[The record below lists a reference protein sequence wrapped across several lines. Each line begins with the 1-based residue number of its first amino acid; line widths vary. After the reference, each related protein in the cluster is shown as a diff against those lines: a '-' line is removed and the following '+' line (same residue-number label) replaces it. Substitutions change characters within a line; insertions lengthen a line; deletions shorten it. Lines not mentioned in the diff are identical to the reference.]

1 MHKPSKTDP
10 SYALADYDIA
20 ITLFAGLATGM
31 LGGLVG
37 LVMTTVMAAIEGVMP
52 IEMGFF
58 MIIAPAVVAYF
69 IPVVYDICY
78 TNALNAPARKRY
90 ALAMANYNEYVKQTK
105 CNELET
111 FIKECKS

>member
-1 MHKPSKTDP
+1 MERPS
-10 SYALADYDIA
+10 LASHVYQLAEYDIGGNLLLG
-20 ITLFAGLATGM
+20 IVTGM

-69 IPVVYDICY
+69 IPVVYDICH
-78 TNALNAPARKRY
+78 TNALNAPIRKRC
-90 ALAMANYNEYVKQTK
+90 ALEMAKYNEYVKQTK
-105 CNELET
+105 RNDLET

>member
-1 MHKPSKTDP
+1 MERPSLA
-10 SYALADYDIA
+10 SYNYQLAEYDIGA
-20 ITLFAGLATGM
+20 NLLLGIVSAM
-31 LGGLVG
+31 LGG

-69 IPVVYDICY
+69 IPVVYDICH
-78 TNALNAPARKRY
+78 TNALNAPIYKRY
-90 ALAMANYNEYVKQTK
+90 ALTMAEYNKFLNKTK
-105 CNELET
+105 RNDLET

>member
-1 MHKPSKTDP
+1 MERPS
-10 SYALADYDIA
+10 LASHVYQLAEYDIGA
-20 ITLFAGLATGM
+20 NLLLGIVTAM

-52 IEMGFF
+52 IEMGFY
-58 MIIAPAVVAYF
+58 MVIAPAVVAYF
-69 IPVVYDICY
+69 IPVVYDICH

>member
-1 MHKPSKTDP
+1 MERPS
-10 SYALADYDIA
+10 LASHVYQLAEYDIGSNLLLG
-20 ITLFAGLATGM
+20 IVTGM

-37 LVMTTVMAAIEGVMP
+37 LVMTTVMAAIEGIMP

-69 IPVVYDICY
+69 IPVVYDICH
-78 TNALNAPARKRY
+78 TNALNAPSRKRY
-90 ALAMANYNEYVKQTK
+90 ASAMAEYNKFLDKTK
-105 CNELET
+105 RNGLET

>member
-10 SYALADYDIA
+10 GYALADYDIA
-20 ITLFAGLATGM
+20 ISLFIGIVTCL

-37 LVMTTVMAAIEGVMP
+37 LVTVMAAIEGVMP
-52 IEMGFF
+52 IEMGFY
-58 MIIAPAVVAYF
+58 MVIAPAVVAYF
-69 IPVVYDICY
+69 IPVVYEICH
-78 TNALNAPARKRY
+78 TTALNAPVRKRY

-105 CNELET
+105 RNELET